1 MPGEERGSRRGSTQL
16 TVRLSIEGLQEGQ
29 KPPQLRIYLF
39 THNGR
44 LVESLPYRGEP
55 VVFTIDPGRDYRATV
70 GPDLISGERPPA
82 DLASTLLKASSLSRD
97 WLRQIHPTTLEFRI
111 FPPIWRCWFP
121 VCINVHG
128 TVRKLLNPGGTPS
141 QYAPLCTGT
150 VQIFQVDLGCTL
162 DSFTVIQLETL
173 RTRLIEKVAPHNP
186 GAPSTL
192 GNANGRFAN
201 AVASSPAE
209 LADTLASLGPAGLK
223 PYIVANN
230 RFLWPF
236 WCELIPDYLFCWQE
250 LTEVP
255 IQSDGTFSAEICFWC
270 PEDFPDLYFEVIQ
283 NLDGV
288 DTEIYDPQ
296 IACSTF
302 YGYDGSESVDIV
314 IDDPRAVACQPTP
327 NPGPDYLYVWPTAI
341 GNVDLGNVNGPE
353 TGGGPALG
361 EVTVTGPG
369 GNPENAAWGGTL
381 SLQMQFHP
389 DLQANNIRYYRW
401 SYQFADEASPTPIR
415 ATVTHRYQTITV
427 SGSIITIHLNPVTF
441 GPQLVS
447 GPSNPGGTTN
457 LFAIPDP
464 TLPWIDINDP
474 LDRPFAYFDST
485 ELLTPGKSGLCT
497 LILELFDGDG
507 KFVPCNNP
515 RSSST
520 IGDQPSDPAGPG
532 AFTYILP
539 QIGGPPN
546 TYTNA
551 PMFNITD
558 HGRLTFQVLVDNR
571 PTVAQLPGVSTPLGS
586 TATDPCGVLH
596 YSSGSDNVEIDYV
609 AFQPGNF
616 VDWSLTVSRG
626 ISGVVAEIVPPA
638 PATGT
643 SAGSPGSPV
652 PFNNSASA
660 LLGPCL
666 QAAFAVNLYCRAR
679 VTNGYGQQS
688 QYDSS
693 QTIAFALLHP

>member
-1 MPGEERGSRRGSTQL
+1 MPSEERASRGGSRQL
-16 TVRLSIEGLQEGQ
+16 TVRLSIEGVQAGQ
-29 KPPQLRIYLF
+29 NAPEPRVYLF

-44 LVESLPYRGEP
+44 LVDSRPARGDS
-55 VVFTIDPGRDYRATV
+55 VTFAIDPGRDYRVTV
-70 GPDLISGERPPA
+70 GPDLVGGDQPPA
-82 DLASTLLKASSLSRD
+82 DLAGTLLKASSVSRD
-97 WLRQIHPTTLEFRI
+97 WLHQIAPETLEFKV

-162 DSFTVIQLETL
+162 DRFTVIQLDTL
-173 RTRLIEKVAPHNP
+173 KARLIEKVAPHNP
-186 GAPSTL
+186 GAPSTA
-192 GNANGRFAN
+192 GDANGRFASE
-201 AVASSPAE
+201 AASSPSE
-209 LADTLASLGPAGLK
+209 LANTLASLGPAGLK

-255 IQSDGTFSAEICFWC
+255 IQSDGTFNAEICFWC
-270 PEDFPDLYFEVIQ
+270 PEDFPDLYFEVVQ

-288 DTEIYDPQ
+288 ETEIYDPQ

-314 IDDPRAVACQPTP
+314 IDDPRAVACQPPP

-341 GNVDLGNVNGPE
+341 GNVDLGNVNGLE
-353 TGGGPALG
+353 TGVGLALG

-389 DLQANNIRYYRW
+389 DLQASNIRYYRW
-401 SYQFADEASPTPIR
+401 SYQFADEASPNPIK
-415 ATVTHRYQTITV
+415 ATVTHRYQTITI
-427 SGSIITIHLNPVTF
+427 SGPIITIHLNPVTL

-485 ELLTPGKSGLCT
+485 ESLVPGKSGLCT

-507 KFVPCNNP
+507 KFVPCNNT
-515 RSSST
+515 RGSST
-520 IGDQPSDPAGPG
+520 IGDQPGDPGGPG

-551 PMFNITD
+551 PVFNITD

-571 PTVAQLPGVSTPLGS
+571 PTVAQLPGVSTPAGS

-596 YSSGSDNVEIDYV
+596 YSSGGDNVEIDYV

-616 VDWSLTVSRG
+616 IDWSLTVSRG
-626 ISGVVAEIVPPA
+626 ISGVVVEIVPPA

-643 SAGSPGSPV
+643 SAGSPGLPV
-652 PFNNSASA
+652 SFNNSASA
-660 LLGPCL
+660 LLGPCP

-679 VTNGYGQQS
+679 ITDGYSQQS